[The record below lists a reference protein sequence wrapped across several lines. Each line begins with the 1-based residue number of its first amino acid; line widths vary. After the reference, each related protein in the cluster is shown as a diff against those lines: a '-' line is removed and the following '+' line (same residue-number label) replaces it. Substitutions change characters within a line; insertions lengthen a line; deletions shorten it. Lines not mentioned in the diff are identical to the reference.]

1 MHDTLGFLQVTAQVR
16 KGLKGC
22 SKQHADTAKGQVIF
36 LPVLSSVGVT
46 RTACDIPSVL
56 IF

>member
-1 MHDTLGFLQVTAQVR
+1 MHATLGFLQVTAQVR

-36 LPVLSSVGVT
+36 LPVLSSVGVNQ
-46 RTACDIPSVL
+46 TACDIPSVL